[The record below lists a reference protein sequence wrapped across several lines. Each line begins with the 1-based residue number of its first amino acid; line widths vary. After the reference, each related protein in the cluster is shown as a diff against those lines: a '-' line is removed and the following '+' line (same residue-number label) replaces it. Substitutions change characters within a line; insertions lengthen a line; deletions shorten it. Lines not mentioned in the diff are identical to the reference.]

1 MRELNQSY
9 SPLRITVDVLATHA
23 ECGVRYAGVLVRV
36 CVEEEQACRH
46 QQTPSRRV
54 FHDTTMLRLARQP

>member
-1 MRELNQSY
+1 MVL
-9 SPLRITVDVLATHA
+9 PLTDHVDVLATHA